1 MEITTQ
7 EYIVRHILVALAGR
21 FDAYSV
27 PIIQKQLDTLRKEG
41 VKHFILDLTQIEF
54 MDSAGLA
61 VLVKL
66 LKRVQDVD
74 GTVSLV
80 MPKEEAARR
89 ILRLT
94 RFDQIFPVVETVKA
108 AVSRF

>member
-7 EYIVRHILVALAGR
+7 EYIVKHIVIGLAGR

-27 PIIQKQLDTLRKEG
+27 PNVQKQLDTLRKEEA
-41 VKHFILDLTQIEF
+41 KHFILDLTQIEF

-66 LKRVQDVD
+66 LKRVQDVG

-94 RFDQIFPVVETVKA
+94 RFDQIFPIVETVKA
-108 AVSRF
+108 AVSKF